1 MRTMFQVNFPLM
13 ELMMIFF
20 IVGLFFYRV
29 GVHHQT
35 LKLRLDS
42 IFESVC
48 GDSNVTWT
56 LKYTEAS
63 LKKLII
69 KLFAFIHSSSSTC
82 YVSITVSG
90 AEETKVNQPD
100 IVAPAL
106 TELE

>member
-48 GDSNVTWT
+48 GDSNVT
-56 LKYTEAS
+56 
-63 LKKLII
+63 
-69 KLFAFIHSSSSTC
+69 
-82 YVSITVSG
+82 
-90 AEETKVNQPD
+90 
-100 IVAPAL
+100 
-106 TELE
+106 